1 MGYQMSDYELRAG
14 YIAIR
19 TAEDM
24 ERISGKKVVATNDY
38 LIHLKRDLREWIKRD
53 DGEPRNVIFFDGGG
67 RIALAELPV
76 IRDGRREEVE
86 AVCSENR
93 YIHVVI
99 SQYDCTGCLFTE
111 WFKVFRRRG
120 RWYAYHCIGM
130 DI

>member
-1 MGYQMSDYELRAG
+1 
-14 YIAIR
+14 
-19 TAEDM
+19 M

-67 RIALAELPV
+67 RIALEELPV
-76 IRDGRREEVE
+76 NPEWCREDVE
-86 AVCSENR
+86 AWFAENR
-93 YIHVVI
+93 YIHGVN

>member
-38 LIHLKRDLREWIKRD
+38 LIQLKRDLREWIKRD

-67 RIALAELPV
+67 RRKGQVLLCICPLFCVWSYSLQ
-76 IRDGRREEVE
+76 
-86 AVCSENR
+86 
-93 YIHVVI
+93 IH
-99 SQYDCTGCLFTE
+99 S
-111 WFKVFRRRG
+111 
-120 RWYAYHCIGM
+120 A
-130 DI
+130 